1 MFDLIAVGELLIDFT
16 PESAPGAPKPLYSQ
30 NPGGA
35 PGNVLAAA
43 AALGARTALVSR
55 VGDDAFGQF
64 LISAAASLVI
74 FGMLKILFPFTV

>member
-35 PGNVLAAA
+35 PGNVLAAPPW
-43 AALGARTALVSR
+43 
-55 VGDDAFGQF
+55 
-64 LISAAASLVI
+64 SAGWATTPSASS
-74 FGMLKILFPFTV
+74 